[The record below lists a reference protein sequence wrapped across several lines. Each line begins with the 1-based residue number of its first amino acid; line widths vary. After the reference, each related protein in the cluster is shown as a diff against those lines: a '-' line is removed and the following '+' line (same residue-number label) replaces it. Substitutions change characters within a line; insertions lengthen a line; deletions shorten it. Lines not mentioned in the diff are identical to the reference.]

1 MGFKF
6 LILIVFG
13 IQNAHCLEGLGDTK
27 SNHLFHSVEFNS
39 LDKSVSDRTQYKF
52 ERKEKIWNFSYL
64 QNFKQ
69 NFQNK
74 TFAYRPFIH
83 GIDNSLLAN
92 NTIFTDDIEVSSL
105 AFKDLSFSIDDQFLT
120 KHCKFAL
127 CENITDQDECYE
139 QLTSDRLFTNPAPTY
154 RFKDY
159 IFSWT
164 QYESLK
170 DFEEKDSLIP
180 YSLLK
185 AIQKNNFELFFQQKE
200 MPDDELHA
208 VYLEALHKS
217 LESQISKASS
227 VNFSEL
233 ATYIL
238 VGGIICLFVTRYS
251 NVHERELIER
261 NKVKQGNNLTKHMRS
276 KKIRK
281 SNPNS

>member
-1 MGFKF
+1 
-6 LILIVFG
+6 
-13 IQNAHCLEGLGDTK
+13 
-27 SNHLFHSVEFNS
+27 
-39 LDKSVSDRTQYKF
+39 
-52 ERKEKIWNFSYL
+52 
-64 QNFKQ
+64 
-69 NFQNK
+69 
-74 TFAYRPFIH
+74 
-83 GIDNSLLAN
+83 
-92 NTIFTDDIEVSSL
+92 
-105 AFKDLSFSIDDQFLT
+105 
-120 KHCKFAL
+120 
-127 CENITDQDECYE
+127 
-139 QLTSDRLFTNPAPTY
+139 
-154 RFKDY
+154 
-159 IFSWT
+159 
-164 QYESLK
+164 
-170 DFEEKDSLIP
+170 LIP

-217 LESQISKASS
+217 FESQISKASS